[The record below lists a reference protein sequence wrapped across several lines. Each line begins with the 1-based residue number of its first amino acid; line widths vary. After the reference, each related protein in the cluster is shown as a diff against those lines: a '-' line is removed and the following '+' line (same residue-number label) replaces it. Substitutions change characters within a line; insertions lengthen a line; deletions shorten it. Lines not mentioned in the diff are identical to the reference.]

1 MDKRHPDEV
10 AIEFARK
17 HLDLSKNLN
26 DQGYYGPLP
35 NEADPRTNYFHGCDL
50 ERPEFKEAYDR
61 ICRWVKEH
69 GGKFDNK
76 LMDEEL
82 RKERHAKI
90 IAERRARGDMSG
102 LILEYW

>member
-35 NEADPRTNYFHGCDL
+35 NEADPRTNYFPNKMTP
-50 ERPEFKEAYDR
+50 ERKESYDR
-61 ICRWVKEH
+61 ICRWVEEH
-69 GGKFDNK
+69 DGKFDNK
-76 LMDEEL
+76 QMDEDL

-90 IAERRARGDMSG
+90 IAERRARGDMSS